1 MSLRKIRRR
10 LSHTFRFTVDGSLS
24 ELAEHLT
31 IDEDGNRQ
39 YLTISDGRVEP
50 PENGMHAMSTKNV
63 KNWLELRYSQ
73 HLDLRLLDCNYI
85 TNYIFR

>member
-39 YLTISDGRVEP
+39 FLTITDNGEP
-50 PENGMHAMSTKNV
+50 RENGK
-63 KNWLELRYSQ
+63 
-73 HLDLRLLDCNYI
+73 
-85 TNYIFR
+85 

>member
-39 YLTISDGRVEP
+39 YLTISDNGEAR
-50 PENGMHAMSTKNV
+50 ENGK
-63 KNWLELRYSQ
+63 WLLQ
-73 HLDLRLLDCNYI
+73 AINIH
-85 TNYIFR
+85 

>member
-1 MSLRKIRRR
+1 MEKMSLRKFRRR

-39 YLTISDGRVEP
+39 YLTISDNGETR
-50 PENGMHAMSTKNV
+50 ENGMPLHAC
-63 KNWLELRYSQ
+63 
-73 HLDLRLLDCNYI
+73 LLSKLTSAKMHIQMVLFN
-85 TNYIFR
+85 

>member
-39 YLTISDGRVEP
+39 YLTISDNGEAR
-50 PENGMHAMSTKNV
+50 ENGK
-63 KNWLELRYSQ
+63 
-73 HLDLRLLDCNYI
+73 LLICI
-85 TNYIFR
+85 SIILTSIKI